1 MVHSLK
7 LLALG
12 MKVEYI
18 KEGRTGL
25 NLFIGSG
32 NWNNSKIGGF
42 FSKLLVL
49 GMKVEYIKGG
59 RTGLNLF
66 ISSGNWIIAK

>member
-12 MKVEYI
+12 MKVEYV

-42 FSKLLVL
+42 FFKTS
-49 GMKVEYIKGG
+49 GIRDEG
-59 RTGLNLF
+59 R
-66 ISSGNWIIAK
+66 IY